1 MYWNPDFFMCSC
13 AYYVWLW
20 MTFPSLSYFFHLSLF
35 PSFSSSKC
43 NCWKVK
49 KNPQFSMGKCIC
61 NIQLYCA
68 VTIHQLRL
76 LVLVQHTFDV
86 HKTSDSD
93 SIFFTSYRKHIW
105 LVKKVFFCNQCPLSS
120 IWQCVT
126 DNCWYIQYR
135 NLIQKIF
142 DFNICA
148 FFQIRTRIMFVIYGH
163 YILVIFTRIN
173 TLTSYFTHFVNSSY
187 DVQKVSFVNIHIS
200 FRFPKENFCR

>member
-49 KNPQFSMGKCIC
+49 KTHNSLWVNVSATYNSTVQLQYINCVCWCWCSIHLMFTKRQIVTQF
-61 NIQLYCA
+61 
-68 VTIHQLRL
+68 
-76 LVLVQHTFDV
+76 
-86 HKTSDSD
+86 
-93 SIFFTSYRKHIW
+93 FFTSYRKHIW

-200 FRFPKENFCR
+200 FRFPKETFCR

>member
-1 MYWNPDFFMCSC
+1 MNRASNSFADIYITIFNTEKSLLVYFAQPKKQNEYFLLSAIEKTTFVFQHGWHVLIKVLMYWNPDFFMCSC

-49 KNPQFSMGKCIC
+49 KTQFSMGKCIC

-93 SIFFTSYRKHIW
+93 SIF
-105 LVKKVFFCNQCPLSS
+105 LVA
-120 IWQCVT
+120 IG
-126 DNCWYIQYR
+126 
-135 NLIQKIF
+135 
-142 DFNICA
+142 NIS
-148 FFQIRTRIMFVIYGH
+148 G
-163 YILVIFTRIN
+163 
-173 TLTSYFTHFVNSSY
+173 
-187 DVQKVSFVNIHIS
+187 
-200 FRFPKENFCR
+200 